1 MKESNILKQ
10 ITLYVSERGYIP
22 LRLNSG
28 KFYQGT
34 LRNTPEYGEILTQ
47 LRHVMGTVEGTADLL
62 VILDGGRVLWIET
75 KTRTGRQREAQKRFQ
90 AEVERRGHNY
100 VLAREIKDLEKYI

>member
-10 ITLYVSERGYIP
+10 IILYVSERGYMP

-34 LRNTPEYGEILTQ
+34 LRNTPEYGEILTK
-47 LRHVMGTVEGTADLL
+47 LRHIAGTVEGTADLL
-62 VILDGGRVLWIET
+62 VILDRGRVLWIET

-90 AEVERRGHNY
+90 AEVERLGHNY
-100 VLAREIKDLEKYI
+100 VLARNLEDVKNYV

>member
-10 ITLYVSERGYIP
+10 ITLYVSERGFIP

-62 VILDGGRVLWIET
+62 VILDCGRVLWIET

-90 AEVERRGHNY
+90 AEVERLGHNY
-100 VLAREIKDLEKYI
+100 VLARNLEDVKNYV

>member
-22 LRLNSG
+22 IRLNSG

-100 VLAREIKDLEKYI
+100 VLARNLGDIKNYV